1 MKRRMAMVTA
11 LAALLMLGS
20 LVSPVSALEEADR
33 LFMVGEQALADRFFS
48 VAKRTLDRFVSQ
60 YPKDPRTPRATLL
73 LGQARLA
80 LNEPQPA
87 LEAFQKAQTF
97 LSTPAEQ
104 LEVKFWEAEA
114 LFRLKRY
121 AEARAAYDA
130 VVRADAASPLAPE
143 ALYGYGFSEL
153 ELKRPEPA
161 ITAFRDFISTWPEH
175 ALAPAVT
182 LQLARAYV
190 ELKRVNDAL
199 PLLAGFASKYP
210 NSKMA
215 PDAQFL
221 LGYMKVTTGD
231 PRGGIADLRA
241 FLASN
246 PNHEQAPTARRLV
259 GQALGK
265 YGDRE
270 DLAEAYKSLMEQ
282 DPPTA
287 EALSDAAAIAGRL
300 NRTKDQEEA
309 WKKLRARVPGP
320 RADPTDV
327 ARSRRRPRSS
337 RRTGRTPPRS
347 PSPRPR
353 ATTTVSGPRRGC
365 SSARRSSSSGASP
378 RRSRRSRPS
387 VGSATS
393 TRACASARWPVSVWR
408 ARSRRNGRRR

>member
-1 MKRRMAMVTA
+1 MSRAIAARSSGERIRVWSRSNTHKRTLGPYHSRATLVPMKRRMAMVTA

-20 LVSPVSALEEADR
+20 VVSPVSALDEADR
-33 LFMVGEQALADRFFS
+33 LLLVGEQALADRFFP
-48 VAKRTLDRFVSQ
+48 VAKRTLERFVTQ
-60 YPKDPRTPRATLL
+60 YPKDPRTPPAVCASRYPRAPRTPRAMLL

-87 LEAFQKAQTF
+87 LETFQKAQTF
-97 LSTPAEQ
+97 LSTPAEL

-121 AEARAAYDA
+121 TEARAAYDA
-130 VVRADAASPLAPE
+130 VVRADAASPLAPD

-199 PLLAGFASKYP
+199 PLLTGFASKYP
-210 NSKMA
+210 NSKLA

-221 LGYMKVTTGD
+221 LGYMKGTTGD
-231 PRGGIADLRA
+231 PRGGLTDLRA

-259 GQALGK
+259 GQALAK

-287 EALSDAAAIAGRL
+287 EAL
-300 NRTKDQEEA
+300 
-309 WKKLRARVPGP
+309 
-320 RADPTDV
+320 
-327 ARSRRRPRSS
+327 
-337 RRTGRTPPRS
+337 
-347 PSPRPR
+347 
-353 ATTTVSGPRRGC
+353 
-365 SSARRSSSSGASP
+365 
-378 RRSRRSRPS
+378 
-387 VGSATS
+387 
-393 TRACASARWPVSVWR
+393 
-408 ARSRRNGRRR
+408 